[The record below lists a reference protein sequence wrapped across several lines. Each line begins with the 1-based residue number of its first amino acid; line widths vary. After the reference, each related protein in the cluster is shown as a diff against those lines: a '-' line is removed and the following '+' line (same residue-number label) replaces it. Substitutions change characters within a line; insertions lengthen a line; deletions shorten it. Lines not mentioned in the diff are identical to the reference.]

1 MRTIKALKIHEN
13 IYFKG
18 NPSRRWKN
26 LRPSRN
32 TITHTKTCMCLQT
45 RFVGSLDS
53 LKCTII
59 ANTKKEPLE
68 EKETAKSLN
77 IHLINIQI

>member
-18 NPSRRWKN
+18 NPSRRRMN

-32 TITHTKTCMCLQT
+32 TITHKNMYVCVYKHALL
-45 RFVGSLDS
+45 V
-53 LKCTII
+53 
-59 ANTKKEPLE
+59 P
-68 EKETAKSLN
+68 
-77 IHLINIQI
+77 

>member
-1 MRTIKALKIHEN
+1 MKTFTLRAIQVDDERTYGRAVTQL
-13 IYFKG
+13 
-18 NPSRRWKN
+18 
-26 LRPSRN
+26 
-32 TITHTKTCMCLQT
+32 HTKTCMCLQT

-77 IHLINIQI
+77 IHLIKIQI

>member
-18 NPSRRWKN
+18 NPSRRRKN

-32 TITHTKTCMCLQT
+32 TITHKNMYVCVYKHALL
-45 RFVGSLDS
+45 V
-53 LKCTII
+53 
-59 ANTKKEPLE
+59 P
-68 EKETAKSLN
+68 
-77 IHLINIQI
+77 

>member
-18 NPSRRWKN
+18 NPSRRRKN

-32 TITHTKTCMCLQT
+32 TITHKNMYVSTNTLCWVLRFPEMHYYSKYKKRTARGERDRQITKYTP
-45 RFVGSLDS
+45 
-53 LKCTII
+53 
-59 ANTKKEPLE
+59 N
-68 EKETAKSLN
+68 
-77 IHLINIQI
+77 